1 MCGKVLPTGGARS
14 ANFQFSLLIK
24 SWRPRTHR
32 YTHTH
37 TRTHSQVNAFV
48 LGKENKGQH
57 LASTR
62 QLQAETRK
70 LPQFNLAKR
79 RKHEKCWEEGRRGCG
94 VRAGGWGLGASAG
107 VANYAKYLYASK
119 ARKIFAIYLS
129 HVPHSPS
136 KQKRWARRAKQ
147 GVEGGR
153 EGGAGLRERQAA
165 SLATCSSSCHLP
177 DLIWNSKWLTD

>member
-1 MCGKVLPTGGARS
+1 MWQSFADRWCSLSQLSVQPANKVMTP
-14 ANFQFSLLIK
+14 
-24 SWRPRTHR
+24 
-32 YTHTH
+32 THTQIHSH
-37 TRTHSQVNAFV
+37 THTHSQVNAFV

-79 RKHEKCWEEGRRGCG
+79 RKHEKCWERGCG
-94 VRAGGWGLGASAG
+94 LAVGGASAG

-136 KQKRWARRAKQ
+136 KQKR
-147 GVEGGR
+147 
-153 EGGAGLRERQAA
+153 
-165 SLATCSSSCHLP
+165 
-177 DLIWNSKWLTD
+177 